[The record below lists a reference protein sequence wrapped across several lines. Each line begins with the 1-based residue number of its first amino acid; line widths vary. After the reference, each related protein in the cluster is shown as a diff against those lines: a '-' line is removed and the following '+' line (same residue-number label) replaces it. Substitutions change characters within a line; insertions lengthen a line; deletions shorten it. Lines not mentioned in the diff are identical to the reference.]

1 VNRLLQ
7 QPGAAVLSGKA
18 QQMHTIRYNFC
29 LALVLLSVTC
39 VSAQDS
45 TSSRSPFGEVLTLQ
59 YGIGSIAVRDEYIS
73 GDKYTGTVPVYGLT
87 WSRHHETYDFRL
99 HLESQRTTDLKNYG
113 VSDEMSQFRLAL
125 DYLYPLSCGT
135 LFSRSLF
142 VSLGPSVGL
151 FYYTRRQHIAR
162 SENLQSNVAL
172 ASGGIRSEAHWMW
185 TSDLRVR
192 AAVQLTLLSLGFHSV
207 NSNVSDQ
214 SSSKSLLPFR
224 GLDAAAEIGVR
235 YAVTNALYGSA
246 AYRLDVT
253 RVSEW
258 DYFMSATDNLIVTVS
273 YAF

>member
-1 VNRLLQ
+1 VSGEARQMRLI
-7 QPGAAVLSGKA
+7 G
-18 QQMHTIRYNFC
+18 YNLL
-29 LALVLLSVTC
+29 LALFLFSVSC

-45 TSSRSPFGEVLTLQ
+45 TNSHSPFGEVLTLQ

-73 GDKYTGTVPVYGLT
+73 GDKYTGTMPVYGLT

-99 HLESQRTTDLKNYG
+99 HFESQRTTDLKNYG
-113 VSDEMSQFRLAL
+113 VSAEMSQFRLAL
-125 DYLYPLSCGT
+125 DYLYPLSDGT
-135 LFSRSLF
+135 LFSRPFF

-151 FYYTRRQHIAR
+151 FYYTRRQHIAQ

-172 ASGGIRSEAHWMW
+172 VSGGIRSEAQWMW
-185 TSDLRVR
+185 TSDLQVR
-192 AAVQLTLLSLGFHSV
+192 AAMQLTLLSIGFHSV

-224 GLDAAAEIGVR
+224 GLDAAGEIGVR
-235 YAVTNALYGSA
+235 YAVTNALHASA
-246 AYRLDVT
+246 GYRIDVT

-258 DYFMSATDNLIVTVS
+258 DFFMSATDNLIVTAS